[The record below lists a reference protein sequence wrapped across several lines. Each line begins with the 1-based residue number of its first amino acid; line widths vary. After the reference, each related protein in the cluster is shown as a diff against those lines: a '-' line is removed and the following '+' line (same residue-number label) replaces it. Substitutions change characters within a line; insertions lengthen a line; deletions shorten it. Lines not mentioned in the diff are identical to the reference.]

1 MRALFVGVVMQDVMN
16 RRVPAGF
23 FLRFLLDRPR
33 SFSVGLMLTVL
44 PMGTL
49 ALIAWLVSSMDGTGP
64 DFAAMVARGTPVNA
78 SVVSVEPVHDITIN
92 HRNPVR
98 ITYRYKADGVSV
110 LDMVQTMEEAG
121 YRLLPGQGVAALHL
135 NGDSAL
141 PDFPPVA
148 FSRWSIVFI
157 DGLFLMM
164 GLPFLLYA
172 FYGASVR
179 WRLYKSGE
187 VLSGGVD
194 SVVSIPC
201 VPFTASRIQVA
212 YTSVTDGGE
221 VLKGASVVLAEG
233 LKEMR
238 RGSEVRVLYCDRTGQ
253 SCVVEEGLLSRC
265 GEGG

>member
-1 MRALFVGVVMQDVMN
+1 MRDTTN

-49 ALIAWLVSSMDGTGP
+49 ALIAWLVTSMDGTGP
-64 DFAAMVARGTPVNA
+64 NFSAMVARGTPVHA
-78 SVVSVEPVHDITIN
+78 QVVSVEPVPDITID

-98 ITYRYKADGVSV
+98 ITYRYEADGVPV
-110 LDMVQTMEEAG
+110 IDTVQTMDEAG
-121 YRLLPGQGVAALHL
+121 YRLLSGEGVSALHL

-148 FSRWSIVFI
+148 FSPWSLALI

-172 FYGASVR
+172 FHGALVR
-179 WRLYKSGE
+179 WRLYRSGAILSGE
-187 VLSGGVD
+187 VD
-194 SVVSIPC
+194 SVASALC
-201 VPFTASRIQVA
+201 VPFTATRVQVG
-212 YTSVTDGGE
+212 YTSVAGDGK
-221 VLKGASVVLAEG
+221 VLKGASVVLADG
-233 LKEMR
+233 LDGTR
-238 RGSEVRVLYCDRTGQ
+238 RGSEVRVLYCDRTGH

-265 GEGG
+265 GEAGR